1 MKLKTI
7 AAVCAMAF
15 AGQAFALSPTVT
27 AAAATTPL
35 FISGSS
41 ALQVTIGQIATSLF
55 TAGTIDV
62 YFDTTGNGANYRAYS
77 GTFKSVITGIT
88 AGTNGVIYEM
98 AKGGSLMGIV
108 PVATATA
115 VNTGLP
121 TTQILDMTTCGTAA
135 TGTDTVTGA
144 PLWTCTGA
152 KNAVPDAGVSD
163 VEPAMFQGINVPAG
177 SVSAT
182 PAIVAALNSKPT
194 LTQPMA
200 VILTPN
206 VLSGTTPVTNL
217 TKAQVTAL
225 MNGTSSDWS
234 YVDASI
240 AAGPVTVCRRVA
252 GSGTQASINDFFFG
266 FPCSTGQ
273 TSPAT
278 ASAVAGGY
286 TVIENSGSGQLAACM
301 TAVVDGTA
309 PGYTIDIT
317 SGTLSTAAV
326 DATHITL
333 PAGGRAIGLMGLD
346 RQPGT
351 IKTAAING
359 AVSGAP
365 EQYIFSAIGG
375 VAATVE
381 NATTG
386 AYDVVVNNS
395 WNNRV
400 GTVAG
405 IAPLSGAKLAFYN
418 AMKANSGNAA
428 ILGAAK
434 TPAVPGVAAL
444 ADPINLN
451 YDPTTV
457 VYNGNTILL
466 NPVMRTAKSTSC
478 QSPVQVQ

>member
-27 AAAATTPL
+27 TAASTTPL

-55 TAGTIDV
+55 APGSIDV
-62 YFDTTGNGANYRAYS
+62 YFDPTGNGANYRAYS
-77 GTFKSVITGIT
+77 GTFKSGITGISS
-88 AGTNGVIYEM
+88 GSNGVIYEM

-108 PVATATA
+108 PVATANFA
-115 VNTGLP
+115 NTGLP
-121 TTQILDMTTCGTAA
+121 NTQILDMTTCGTAA
-135 TGTDTVTGA
+135 TGTDSVTGA
-144 PLWTCTGA
+144 PQWTCTGA

-163 VEPAMFQGINVPAG
+163 VEPALFSGINVPAG

-182 PAIVAALNSKPT
+182 PAIVAALNAKPT
-194 LTQPMA
+194 LAQPMA
-200 VILTPN
+200 IILTPN
-206 VLSGTTPVTNL
+206 AGITSLS
-217 TKAQVTAL
+217 KAQVTAL

-234 YVDASI
+234 YVDASL
-240 AAGPVTVCRRVA
+240 AAGPVVVCRRVA

-266 FPCSTGQ
+266 FPCSTGA
-273 TSPAT
+273 TSPST

-317 SGTLSTAAV
+317 SGTISTAGV
-326 DATHITL
+326 DSTHITL

-351 IKTAAING
+351 IKNAGIKGSSSTV
-359 AVSGAP
+359 AVP

-375 VAATVE
+375 VAASVE

-395 WNNRV
+395 WNNRL

-405 IAPLSGAKLAFYN
+405 IAPLSGTKLAFYN

-444 ADPINLN
+444 ADPVNLN

-457 VYNGNTILL
+457 VYNGQTILL
-466 NPVMRTAKSTSC
+466 NPVMRVDKATSC

>member
-27 AAAATTPL
+27 TAASTTPL

-55 TAGTIDV
+55 APGTIDV
-62 YFDTTGNGANYRAYS
+62 YFDQTGNGANYRAYS
-77 GTFKSVITGIT
+77 GTFKSGITGIT

-98 AKGGSLMGIV
+98 AKGGSLMGII

-121 TTQILDMTTCGTAA
+121 TTQILDMTTCTSSGSNE
-135 TGTDTVTGA
+135 GVTGA
-144 PLWTCTGA
+144 PLWNCTGS
-152 KNAVPDAGVSD
+152 KNAVADAGVSD
-163 VEPAMFQGINVPAG
+163 VEPAMFQGINIPAG
-177 SVSAT
+177 SVAAT
-182 PAIVAALNSKPT
+182 PAIVAALNAKPS
-194 LTQPMA
+194 LAQPMA
-200 VILTPN
+200 IILTPN
-206 VLSGTTPVTNL
+206 AGISSLS
-217 TKAQVTAL
+217 KAQVTAL

-234 YVDASI
+234 YVDASL
-240 AAGPVTVCRRVA
+240 AAGPVVVCRRVA

-266 FPCSTGQ
+266 FPCSSSQ
-273 TSPAT
+273 QVPAT
-278 ASAVAGGY
+278 ASGNGTAY

-317 SGTLSTAAV
+317 SGTISTAAV

-333 PAGGRAIGLMGLD
+333 PAGGRGIGLMGLD

-351 IKTAAING
+351 VKNAGING
-359 AVSGAP
+359 SSSTVAVP

-395 WNNRV
+395 WNNRL

-405 IAPLSGAKLAFYN
+405 IAPLSGTKLAFYN
-418 AMKANSGNAA
+418 AMKANSGNPA

-444 ADPINLN
+444 ANANTLN

-457 VYNGNTILL
+457 VYKGQTILL
-466 NPVMRTAKSTSC
+466 NPVMRTDKADSC
-478 QSPVQVQ
+478 QPAQQVQ